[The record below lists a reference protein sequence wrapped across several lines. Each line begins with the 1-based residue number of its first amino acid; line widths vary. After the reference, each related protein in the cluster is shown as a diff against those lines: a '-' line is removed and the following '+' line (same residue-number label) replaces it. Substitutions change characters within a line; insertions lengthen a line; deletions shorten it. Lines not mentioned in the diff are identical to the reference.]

1 MDTFCVAA
9 HPSIFWSKAGS
20 LSSFSFMYPSRLAVL
35 SGGFDMAGYVG
46 CLYYNKI
53 DVATIMAMNTVNQ

>member
-1 MDTFCVAA
+1 
-9 HPSIFWSKAGS
+9 
-20 LSSFSFMYPSRLAVL
+20 MYPSRLAVL